1 MHSMNFKDSTN
12 SMNSMDSIN
21 SRLPYHDLP
30 NYTTK
35 K

>member
-1 MHSMNFKDSTN
+1 MHSMNFKDST
-12 SMNSMDSIN
+12 NSMDSIN